1 MRVLDL
7 SDDKVGALQL
17 SKSAGRSFCSYSLCS
32 DVHYLTSSGAAGL
45 NSCEMAEQEVAD
57 IDLGDLE
64 LR

>member
-17 SKSAGRSFCSYSLCS
+17 SQSAIRSFCSSSLFS
-32 DVHYLTSSGAAGL
+32 DVHILTSSGAADSK
-45 NSCEMAEQEVAD
+45 SCEMAEHELAD